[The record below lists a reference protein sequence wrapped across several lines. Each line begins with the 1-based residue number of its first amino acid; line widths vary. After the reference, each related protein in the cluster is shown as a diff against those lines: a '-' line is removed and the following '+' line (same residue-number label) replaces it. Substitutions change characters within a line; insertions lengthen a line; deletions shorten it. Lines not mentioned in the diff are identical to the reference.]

1 MNNPQEFPFYNKPIP
16 KIHVEEGLN
25 LLYFSDEKPG
35 NFFLHSHDFIEV
47 MFVLDGKISISA
59 EGARYPVDKG
69 SVVIMPKGLLH
80 CTIVEEQ
87 SLKYERF
94 VLHIDPKYIESIIGN
109 YKIESNRF
117 DFLNEPCVRECSQE
131 SRWRLRGILDRI
143 FYAGE
148 RTGEVGRA
156 LLQCHTMELMITFLD
171 IMNRDKRSRLAMKN
185 PEVGQ
190 IIEHINKN
198 FTDPALAMGNIT
210 SQVYLS
216 PGYISRLFK
225 EYTGTTI
232 YNFLMQKRL
241 EHAKELIKDG
251 WMVTHAC
258 MECGF
263 TDYTSF
269 LKAFKKAYKMTPKD
283 YQKEYTT
290 KNTPGI

>member
-1 MNNPQEFPFYNKPIP
+1 
-16 KIHVEEGLN
+16 
-25 LLYFSDEKPG
+25 
-35 NFFLHSHDFIEV
+35 
-47 MFVLDGKISISA
+47 
-59 EGARYPVDKG
+59 
-69 SVVIMPKGLLH
+69 
-80 CTIVEEQ
+80 
-87 SLKYERF
+87 
-94 VLHIDPKYIESIIGN
+94 
-109 YKIESNRF
+109 
-117 DFLNEPCVRECSQE
+117 
-131 SRWRLRGILDRI
+131 
-143 FYAGE
+143 
-148 RTGEVGRA
+148 
-156 LLQCHTMELMITFLD
+156 MITFLD

-290 KNTPGI
+290 KNIPGI